1 MLVSAYSRFSRL
13 FKQKKQISSFPD
25 EEERAQ
31 AQEPGLTEAM
41 EVERA
46 AANPAPEYGDN
57 DGLPP
62 YEP

>member
-1 MLVSAYSRFSRL
+1 MDSDEDEIFYDPELAMPGIRDFA
-13 FKQKKQISSFPD
+13 

-31 AQEPGLTEAM
+31 AREPGVTEAV

-57 DGLPP
+57 NGLPP
-62 YEP
+62 YEL